1 MKIVALAPFPFVEMN
16 FGGAERIYNLLTRI
30 DDSVQVFVPNLTGN
44 GTQKHKNLDIK
55 ILKLPDRVQGIE
67 YDIAVA
73 EGSKETFGH
82 LIEDADLV
90 ILEHPWQVEALSG
103 QKFLYDAHNNEAKLK
118 EVISTPEIV
127 KRATELEQQALKA
140 NYVTY
145 CSVDDDILTDSPKTY
160 IPNGTNL
167 PKIINRRGFGSKVLL
182 FVGSA
187 HPPNIG
193 AALTLAN
200 LSQVLLDYEIVIA
213 GNCAKYIQT
222 DAPNVHLMGQ
232 VTPEVLDYL
241 MRTSFAFVNLMA
253 AGSGTSLKVIKSLS
267 YGLPVISSP
276 IGARGYAEGCIT
288 AKTAQQVIE
297 NLERLKSPAEWEM
310 VSEASTGLA
319 RGYSWDVI
327 GAKFNEVIEG
337 LL

>member
-1 MKIVALAPFPFVEMN
+1 MKIVALAPFPFVEMH

-30 DDSVQVFVPNLTGN
+30 DNSVEVFVPNLTGN

-90 ILEHPWQVEALSG
+90 VLEHPWQYEALSG

-118 EVISTPEIV
+118 EVISTPEVV
-127 KRATELEQQALKA
+127 KRTTELEQQALKA
-140 NYVTY
+140 NHVTY
-145 CSVDDDILTDSPKTY
+145 CSVDDDILTDSPKTFM
-160 IPNGTNL
+160 PNGTNL
-167 PKIINRRGFGSKVLL
+167 PKIINKRGFGSKVLL

-213 GNCAKYIQT
+213 GACSKYIQT
-222 DAPNVHLMGQ
+222 EAPNVHLIGQ
-232 VTPEVLDYL
+232 ITPEVLDYL
-241 MRTSFAFVNLMA
+241 MRTSFAFVNLIA

-288 AKTAQQVIE
+288 AKTAQEVIE

-310 VSEASTGLA
+310 ASEAATGLA

-327 GAKFNEVIEG
+327 GSKFNEVVQG